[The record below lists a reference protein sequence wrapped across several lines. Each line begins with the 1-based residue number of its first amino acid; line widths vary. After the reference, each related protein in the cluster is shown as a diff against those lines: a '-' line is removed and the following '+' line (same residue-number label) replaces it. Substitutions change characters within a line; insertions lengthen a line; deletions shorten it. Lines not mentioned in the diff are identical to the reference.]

1 MDISRE
7 RGNNVPSNITSD
19 SDGCSESSL
28 QQTTISGRMQYA
40 AQMLMGPR
48 VLKLLAAHS
57 PSPGNSLSFGT
68 GTFVIEFHITGDG
81 L

>member
-1 MDISRE
+1 MGAQNPLLSKPPALE
-7 RGNNVPSNITSD
+7 GYS
-19 SDGCSESSL
+19 
-28 QQTTISGRMQYA
+28 MQ
-40 AQMLMGPR
+40 LRCFMGPK

-68 GTFVIEFHITGDG
+68 GTFVIEFHITGAG